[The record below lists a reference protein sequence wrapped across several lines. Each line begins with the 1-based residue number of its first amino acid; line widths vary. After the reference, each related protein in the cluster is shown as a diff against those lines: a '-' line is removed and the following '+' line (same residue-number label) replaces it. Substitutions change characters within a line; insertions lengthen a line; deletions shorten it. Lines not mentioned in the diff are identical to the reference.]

1 MVGMVRSGLA
11 VLMGMLLLGACAAEP
26 PPPPTQPLDA
36 SHPLV
41 GKLWRPAERRFVTPD
56 EAVAAAL
63 AADTVMLGETHD
75 NPDHHAL
82 QAWLV
87 RRLIAAGQ
95 HPNAVFEMLD
105 PDQGRRLDEH
115 LATHPG
121 DAAGI
126 GAAVGWSESGWP
138 DWALYQPIA
147 EAALG
152 AGGHIFAGNMARGT
166 TRAIARAT
174 APAGTLEE
182 LGIADELDATTLADM
197 KAEIREDH
205 CGLMPEAMLG
215 GMVKVQRARDAS
227 LARAVA
233 AALSSSMPVVL
244 IAGGGHIRADRGVP
258 VHLAHF
264 APVAK
269 RFAVLFQEV
278 TADRAEPDS
287 YGADFPGGVLPYD
300 LVWFTPRAERE
311 DQCDKLAEQ
320 MKKKAPAP

>member
-1 MVGMVRSGLA
+1 MVGMVRSGWAIL
-11 VLMGMLLLGACAAEP
+11 VGVLLLAACAAEP
-26 PPPPTQPLDA
+26 PPPATQPLDA
-36 SHPLV
+36 GHPLV
-41 GKLWRPAERRFVTPD
+41 GKLWRPAERRFVTSD
-56 EAVAAAL
+56 EAVTAAL
-63 AADTVMLGETHD
+63 AADAVMLGETHD

-82 QAWLV
+82 QAWMV
-87 RRLIAAGQ
+87 RRLIAAGKR
-95 HPNAVFEMLD
+95 PNLVFEMLD

-115 LATHPG
+115 LAAHPG

-126 GAAVGWSESGWP
+126 GAAVAWTESGWP

-147 EAALG
+147 EAALD
-152 AGGHIFAGNMARGT
+152 AGGHVIAGNMARTT

-182 LGIADELDATTLADM
+182 LGIADELDAATLVDM
-197 KAEIREDH
+197 KAEIQDDH
-205 CGLMPEAMLG
+205 CGLMPEAALG

-227 LARAVA
+227 LARAAA
-233 AALSSSMPVVL
+233 AALSPGIPVVL

-258 VHLAHF
+258 LHLARF
-264 APVAK
+264 APAAK
-269 RFAVLFQEV
+269 RLAVLFQEV